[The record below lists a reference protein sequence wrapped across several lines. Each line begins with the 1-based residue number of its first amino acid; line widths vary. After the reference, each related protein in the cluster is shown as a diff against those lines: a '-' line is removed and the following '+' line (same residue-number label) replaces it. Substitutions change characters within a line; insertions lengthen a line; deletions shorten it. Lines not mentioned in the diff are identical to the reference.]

1 MEGMPLSDTGEAPP
15 LPVAPIRKG
24 RRFPIIW
31 LVPIVAIGIGAWLAW
46 DTLSK
51 EGPTITISFDSA
63 EGLQAGQSQ
72 LRFKDIVFGSV
83 KSFTLTPDNSRVI
96 VTIATT
102 RQAEPLLTD
111 KTVFWVVKPRLF
123 AGSLSGLDTLLSGSY
138 ISMLPPENAG
148 PARRDFKGLEDPPV
162 QQAHVPGRT
171 FLIKAPRL
179 GSISVGSPVFF
190 RDLDVGEVLGWD
202 IAHMAESVSIRVF
215 VREPY
220 DSYVNDQTRFWNASG
235 FSLKLGGA
243 GVDVQVE
250 SLRAMLLGGIA
261 FENPPGNEQLSTSEE
276 NHIFPLFADRDAADN
291 ASYNRKIQLV
301 SYFAGSARGI
311 GPGSEVTMHGLTIG
325 HVTDVRLHFDPATD
339 TISVP
344 VHYEVEPERILGVGS
359 KAVFNTEAEA
369 ADALIKKGLRASLQT
384 ASLITGQQVVALE
397 FEPNAP
403 VMPVQMEG
411 TNVVL
416 PTTDT
421 GSISGLQ
428 ASAAT
433 LLTKLNS
440 IPFDQIGKNANDIL
454 ASVNNLTSAPQIRQM
469 LNDLASTAATASE
482 FTRQLNSSTGPALKQ
497 LPEVTASLQ
506 KTLTDVDHLFMSLNT
521 GYGDDTK
528 FNRDLERLVVQMNE
542 AVRSFQNLAD
552 VLTQHPEALIKGRPG
567 GVSP

>member
-1 MEGMPLSDTGEAPP
+1 MSDIGEEPP

-31 LVPIVAIGIGAWLAW
+31 LIPVIAIAIGAWLAW

-51 EGPTITISFDSA
+51 EGPTITISFESA

-72 LRFKDIVFGSV
+72 LRFKDIVFGTV

-111 KTVFWVVKPRLF
+111 QTEFWVVKPRLF

-138 ISMLPPENAG
+138 IAMLPPEKAG
-148 PARRDFKGLEDPPV
+148 PPRRNFAGREDPPV

-171 FLIKAPRL
+171 FLIKAARL

-215 VREPY
+215 VRTPY

-235 FSLKLGGA
+235 FSLKLGAA

-261 FENPPGNEQLSTSEE
+261 FENPPGSAQMAASEE
-276 NHIFPLFADRDAADN
+276 DHTFPLFADHDAADA

-301 SYFAGSARGI
+301 SYFSGSVRGI
-311 GPGSEVTMHGLTIG
+311 GPGSEVTLHGLTVG
-325 HVTDVRLHFDPATD
+325 HVTDVRLHFDPDTD
-339 TISVP
+339 SILAP
-344 VHYEVEPERILGVGS
+344 VHYEIEPERVLGIGS
-359 KAVFNTEAEA
+359 KAVFSTETEAA
-369 ADALIKKGLRASLQT
+369 TVLLKKGLRASLQT

-397 FEPNAP
+397 FVPDAP
-403 VMPVQMEG
+403 EVALQMEG
-411 TNVVL
+411 SNVIL
-416 PTTDT
+416 PTTES
-421 GSISGLQ
+421 GGFSGLQ

-454 ASVNNLTSAPQIRQM
+454 SSVNSLTGSTQTRQILTDLADAAAK
-469 LNDLASTAATASE
+469 LND
-482 FTRQLNSSTGPALKQ
+482 FTRQLNSGTGPALKQ
-497 LPEVTASLQ
+497 LPELTANLQ
-506 KTLTDVDHLFMSLNT
+506 KTLTDVDHLFLSLHS

-528 FNRDLERLVVQMNE
+528 FNRDIERLVVQMNE

-567 GVSP
+567 GVTP

>member
-1 MEGMPLSDTGEAPP
+1 MEGMPLSDTGEASP

-72 LRFKDIVFGSV
+72 LRFKDIVFGTV

-111 KTVFWVVKPRLF
+111 KTEFWVVKPRLF

-148 PARRDFKGLEDPPV
+148 PSRRDFKGLEDPPV

-220 DSYVNDQTRFWNASG
+220 DSYVNNQTRFWNASG
-235 FSLKLGGA
+235 FSLKLGGTSV
-243 GVDVQVE
+243 GLQVE
-250 SLRAMLLGGIA
+250 SLRAMLLGGVA
-261 FENPPGNEQLSTSEE
+261 FENPPEGQNLPASEE
-276 NHIFPLFADRDAADN
+276 NHVFPLFADRDAADA
-291 ASYNRKIQLV
+291 ASYNRKIEVV
-301 SYFAGSARGI
+301 SYFPGSVSGI
-311 GPGSEVTMHGLTIG
+311 GPGSEVTMHGLTVG
-325 HVTDVRLHFDPATD
+325 HVTDVRLLFDTETD
-339 TISVP
+339 SILAP
-344 VHYEVEPERILGVGS
+344 VRYEIEPERILGLGARV
-359 KAVFNTEAEA
+359 VFKNETEAA
-369 ADALIKKGLRASLQT
+369 STMLRKGLRATLQT
-384 ASLITGQQVVALE
+384 TSLLTGQQSVALE
-397 FEPNAP
+397 FLPDAP
-403 VMPVQMEG
+403 QVELKMEG
-411 TNVVL
+411 STFIL
-416 PTTDT
+416 PTTES
-421 GSISGLQ
+421 GNIAGLQ
-428 ASAAT
+428 SSAAT
-433 LLTKLNS
+433 LLNRLNS

-454 ASVNNLTSAPQIRQM
+454 ASVNTLTASPQIRQM
-469 LNDLASTAATASE
+469 LNDLAGTAATASE
-482 FTRQLNSSTGPALKQ
+482 FTKQLNSSTGPALKQ
-497 LPEVTASLQ
+497 LPEVTANLQ

>member
-1 MEGMPLSDTGEAPP
+1 
-15 LPVAPIRKG
+15 
-24 RRFPIIW
+24 
-31 LVPIVAIGIGAWLAW
+31 
-46 DTLSK
+46 
-51 EGPTITISFDSA
+51 
-63 EGLQAGQSQ
+63 
-72 LRFKDIVFGSV
+72 
-83 KSFTLTPDNSRVI
+83 
-96 VTIATT
+96 
-102 RQAEPLLTD
+102 
-111 KTVFWVVKPRLF
+111 
-123 AGSLSGLDTLLSGSY
+123 
-138 ISMLPPENAG
+138 MLPPENAG
-148 PARRDFKGLEDPPV
+148 PPRRDFKGLEDPPV

-261 FENPPGNEQLSTSEE
+261 FENPPGSDQLATSAE
-276 NHIFPLFADRDAADN
+276 NHTFPLFADRDAADN

-301 SYFAGSARGI
+301 SYFSGSVRGI

-339 TISVP
+339 TVAVP

-369 ADALIKKGLRASLQT
+369 ANALIKKGLRASLQT

-433 LLTKLNS
+433 LLDKLNS

-482 FTRQLNSSTGPALKQ
+482 FTRQLNTTTGPALKQ